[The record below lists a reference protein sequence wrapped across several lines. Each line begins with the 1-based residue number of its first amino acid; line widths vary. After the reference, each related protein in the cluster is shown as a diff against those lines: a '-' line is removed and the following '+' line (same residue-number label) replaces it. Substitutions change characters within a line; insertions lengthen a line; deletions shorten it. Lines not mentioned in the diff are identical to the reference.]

1 MRLVRESGAN
11 LREPCDRMMTASMS
25 VTALVVLGTLV
36 ALVRE
41 WAAPALV
48 ISGGMVVL
56 LLSGVL
62 TPGEALAGFSN
73 PAPITIAALLIIS
86 RAVERTG
93 ALAPLMRMAMR
104 PDGTER
110 GNLFRLLV
118 PAAGA
123 SAFMNNTPIVAML
136 TGPVLASAG
145 SSGFS
150 PSRFLMPL
158 NHAVL
163 LGGTVTLIGTSSN
176 LIVSGLMTEAGMPA
190 MGMFELTPVGL
201 PLAIIGV
208 AILVF
213 AAPRLLP
220 ARKGLRERFSD
231 EFREFTM
238 EMEVE
243 PTGPVHGRT
252 VAEAGLRHLQGVFLA
267 WVRRG
272 DGLVS
277 PVGPDEVLLAGDR
290 LGFVGRM
297 DRVMDLQTTPGVRS
311 AAHKHVRGLDEGEHQ
326 FVEVVLAPI
335 SPLVGQTLKAADF
348 RDQYQATVLAIH
360 RSGDRVSGKLGEIPL
375 VPGDTLLLLTDLN
388 FVNRWRDRRDFL
400 MVSALNGAL
409 PVSGGRAWIVMTAV
423 LLMIV
428 ASALELVPILQ
439 GALVVA
445 LILVATRLLTP
456 NEARTAIDL
465 DVLLM
470 VGASY
475 AIGRAIETS
484 GLATLLAGW
493 FVPPVLAFGEL
504 AVLGAVVVAT
514 LAVTQLITNN
524 AAAVL
529 VFPIA
534 IAAARQIGSEPRTFA
549 LAVAIAAS
557 GSFLTPIGYQTNTMI
572 YGPGGYRFSDY
583 IRLGLPVTLLMAAGV
598 VFLAPF
604 YWMP

>member
-1 MRLVRESGAN
+1 MTFDIG
-11 LREPCDRMMTASMS
+11 MTA
-25 VTALVVLGTLV
+25 VVVLGILV

-48 ISGGMVVL
+48 ISGGMILL

-62 TPGEALAGFSN
+62 SPSEALAGFSN

-86 RAVERTG
+86 RAIERTG
-93 ALAPLMRMAMR
+93 ALAPMMRMAMR
-104 PDGTER
+104 PEGTER
-110 GNLFRLLV
+110 GNLFRLLG
-118 PAAGA
+118 PAAGV

-136 TGPVLASAG
+136 IGPVLTSANRN
-145 SSGFS
+145 GFS

-176 LIVSGLMTEAGMPA
+176 LIVSGLMTESGMPA

-201 PLAIIGV
+201 PIAILGV

-243 PTGPVHGRT
+243 ANGPVHRRT
-252 VAEAGLRHLQGVFLA
+252 VTDVGLRHLQGVFLA

-290 LGFVGRM
+290 LGFVGRV
-297 DRVMDLQTTPGVRS
+297 DRVMDLQATPGLRL

-335 SPLVGQTLKAADF
+335 SPLIGQTLKTVDF
-348 RDQYQATVLAIH
+348 RDRYQATVLALH
-360 RSGDRVSGKLGEIPL
+360 RSGDRVSGKLGEIL
-375 VPGDTLLLLTDLN
+375 LAPGDTLLLLTDRN

-409 PVSGGRAWIVMTAV
+409 PVSSGRVWIVMTAV
-423 LLMIV
+423 LLMIA
-428 ASALELVPILQ
+428 ASALDLVPILQ

-445 LILVATRLLTP
+445 LTLVATRILTP
-456 NEARTAIDL
+456 NEARAAIDL

-470 VGASY
+470 VAASY
-475 AIGRAIETS
+475 GIGKAIETS

-493 FVPPVLAFGEL
+493 LVQPVFAFGKL
-504 AVLGAVVVAT
+504 AVLGGVVVAT

-524 AAAVL
+524 AAAIL

-534 IAAARQIGSEPRTFA
+534 VAAARQIGSEPRTFA

-583 IRLGLPVTLLMAAGV
+583 IRLGLPVTLLMAVGM
-598 VFLAPF
+598 VFLASVF
-604 YWMP
+604 WMY